1 MADVRPVAIAF
12 TWFVALALSVLYLNI
27 GKMSLGTDIAVGL
40 LIIVAVVVTL
50 AVTFGLEY
58 YQTKMDKERPSTK
71 TLAQMST
78 ELTEMKQMINDL
90 TKKVDSIQ
98 HELEE

>member
-78 ELTEMKQMINDL
+78 ELTEMNLMINDL